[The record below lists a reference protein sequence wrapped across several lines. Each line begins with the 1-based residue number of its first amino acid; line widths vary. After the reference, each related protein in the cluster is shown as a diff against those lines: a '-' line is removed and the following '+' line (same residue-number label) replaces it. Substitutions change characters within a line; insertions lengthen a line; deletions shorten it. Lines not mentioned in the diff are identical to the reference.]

1 MIGEKM
7 SAKDAAFVML
17 FILFLISVVG
27 NAFFLPYYLDSS
39 QSETDLNQQLK
50 VLEAEKTQLKHM
62 YEEQE
67 WKLEEENEE
76 LQEEIEALEAA
87 LLKIQKEIESKT
99 GVAIS
104 YEELVNSLRDRIL
117 DLEAETLDLQSDLN
131 QCQSQAS
138 QRCCTHCY
146 WCDPCYYHCY
156 PPYPCHKSVS
166 VSNVSG
172 TFHGHAYDAIIHVY
186 FGTHP
191 CYVMYLYIDILDVH
205 TIQIVG
211 VEWD

>member
-1 MIGEKM
+1 M

-17 FILFLISVVG
+17 FVLFIISVVG
-27 NAFFLPYYLDSS
+27 NVFLLPYFLDSS
-39 QSETDLNQQLK
+39 QSEAHLDQQVK
-50 VLEAEKTQLKHM
+50 TLEAEKVQLEQR

-67 WKLEEENEE
+67 RNLEEENEE
-76 LQEEIEALEAA
+76 LKEEIEALEAA
-87 LLKIQKEIESKT
+87 LLQIQTEMESKI
-99 GVAIS
+99 GVTIS

-117 DLEAETLDLQSDLN
+117 DLEAETHSLQNELN
-131 QCQSQAS
+131 QCHTQAS
-138 QRCCTHCY
+138 QQCCTHWY
-146 WCDPCYYHCY
+146 WCDPCYYHCR

-166 VSNVSG
+166 VSNTSG
-172 TFHGHAYDAIIHVY
+172 IFQGHTYDAIVHVY

-191 CYVMYLYIDILDVH
+191 CYVMNLYIDILDVH